1 MSTNTTTDNDKRILF
16 FSQKELDIIFCA
28 LVTLWHQ
35 PDGLL
40 TAEGKENVRRLKFVI
55 AQASI

>member
-1 MSTNTTTDNDKRILF
+1 MSTNTTTDKRTLHL
-16 FSQKELDIIFCA
+16 SEQELNIIFCA

-35 PDGLL
+35 PEGLL